1 MDNLVVSSG
10 DNPALLAGLTAQG
23 WPTTAAEPDDGQPYA
38 LVATA
43 DGAASALRRAV
54 RSPQQVAVLVLVSP
68 APADPPLP
76 PAELG
81 RIQCPT
87 LVVFGNDDPQSDA
100 AHIYRAQIHNCH
112 IALVYAAGPD
122 IAAQRP
128 QALLNLVA
136 DFLERRETFIVAN
149 RSRIINP

>member
-1 MDNLVVSSG
+1 MDSIVVISG
-10 DNPALLAGLTAQG
+10 DNPALTAGLTEQG
-23 WPTTAAEPDDGQPYA
+23 WRATTAEPDDGLPYA

-43 DGAASALRRAV
+43 DGAAAAIRRAAQ
-54 RSPQQVAVLVLVSP
+54 SPQRVAVLVLVSP
-68 APADPPLP
+68 AAPPLP
-76 PAELG
+76 PSELG

-87 LVVFGNDDPQSDA
+87 LVVFGNDDPQSDTA
-100 AHIYRAQIHNCH
+100 RIYRAHIPNCH